1 MTKYA
6 SRYHTNGSHD
16 LYDSREIGETMAN
29 FLLPLFDPTK
39 DNVTPIYDTKKLIV
53 FTDAKKLE
61 AFLPGDLCY
70 LNVHHPNSIK
80 HLKTESEETQ
90 VLLECLNIES

>member
-6 SRYHTNGSHD
+6 SRYLTNWSHD

-39 DNVTPIYDTKKLIV
+39 DNVTPIYDTKDLLV
-53 FTDAKKLE
+53 FSGAKTLE
-61 AFLPGDLCY
+61 AYLPGDLCY
-70 LNVHHPNSIK
+70 LNLHNPNLIN
-80 HLKTESEETQ
+80 LKAESNETQ
-90 VLLECLNIES
+90 VMVEYLNIES